1 MKKFLILSYATLD
14 AMIKKSNKTPD
25 EMIEEMKQWFAWKD
39 KYDLQVV
46 DIGTPLVNG
55 RQVQMDGNT
64 VGSTK
69 EINGYMMIQAESR
82 EDALTLLKESPLFP
96 YDEGCSIEMHEC
108 MAMQ

>member
-1 MKKFLILSYATLD
+1 MKKFLILSYATSD
-14 AMIKKSNKTPD
+14 AKDKMSSKTPD
-25 EMIEEMKQWFAWKD
+25 DMIEGMKQWFAWKD
-39 KYDLQVV
+39 KYDMQVV
-46 DIGTPLVNG
+46 DIGTPLVDG
-55 RQVQMDGNT
+55 VQVKIDGNT

-69 EINGYMMIQAESR
+69 EIIGYMMIQAESR